1 MKLTLRNLRNF
12 VKKHWI
18 IILLAIFGIFYYTR
32 NIEGLTDAQKKA
44 RVTAKK
50 CVCEKYA
57 ANKKCNWGNWSEMYK
72 TCELP
77 AAGWDGDAQIKAVK
91 AGDCSWAGCARPQM
105 SLMGA
110 RGWFKKQKWVQSGCK
125 GCRGVRRAGGPRG
138 CAVRNHRCCERKLD
152 ECRRSHQK
160 AQWQLGGG
168 QLRPW
173 TRGRP
178 SARRGAIMTQTP
190 LLAAAKTLHT
200 GAARGAFRPPPWQ
213 DLLMWSGEAC
223 TACSELRGNRRHHGL
238 WKKQCAKCSR
248 MNARR
253 RGVKKAPAK
262 KAAFTNF
269 Y

>member
-1 MKLTLRNLRNF
+1 MKLTIRNLRNF

-57 ANKKCNWGNWSEMYK
+57 ANKKCDWKHWSEMYK

-110 RGWFKKQKWVQSGCK
+110 RGWFKKQKWIQSGCK
-125 GCRGVRRAGGPRG
+125 GCGGARQASGPQG
-138 CAVRNHRCCERKLD
+138 CAVSNHKCCERKLD

-168 QLRPW
+168 ELRPW
-173 TRGRP
+173 TRGKP
-178 SARRGAIMTQTP
+178 SAQRGAIMTQTP

-238 WKKQCAKCSR
+238 WKKQCAKCSE
-248 MNARR
+248 MNA
-253 RGVKKAPAK
+253 KKAPAK